1 MSWSDIVISGM
12 SDPVGGDSVIVC
24 ANVDGARVLSTMEVP
39 RATSDQAGVGSGG
52 AQRFRSSMC
61 T

>member
-1 MSWSDIVISGM
+1 MNSHRGAVGDGSGIVG
-12 SDPVGGDSVIVC
+12 
-24 ANVDGARVLSTMEVP
+24 AAVDGLRVLSTMEVP
-39 RATSDQAGVGSGG
+39 RATSGQLGVGSGG